1 MLRHSHNPTVPLRL
15 KGNLIALLVLAC
27 CGCSSG
33 RYTTMYLNQ
42 LVHEKAEQEVKIES
56 MSIDLQSAQEKI
68 MSLELENQRLREA
81 NGEVDPKPVKSRRIR
96 QEPESVPAI
105 DNRPKNSKPEKEKSP
120 TDDLTGAPDL
130 EISPIEED
138 ASPPALDAKQ
148 AALKRADESDAP
160 PDAANA
166 EGDGAEA
173 FLPAKAPRPVPET
186 NEGEL
191 PDPKSS
197 GAESSEPSS
206 PDASDSSSA
215 VALAIDKSQTRG
227 EDLDGQPGDEGV
239 LVVLQPRDAAG
250 KYVPQVGT
258 VVIEVVD
265 SPNATKNDSNAQVA
279 EWKFTQEEVRR
290 ATRNSTLGR
299 GAYLSVDWD
308 EHRPTHER
316 LLIVA
321 RWKSP
326 TGEEL
331 TTEQVVRV
339 NLSKST
345 HAWDSRLNKA
355 GEREESVPSV
365 ATRPSGSSSESKSW
379 APTRR

>member
-1 MLRHSHNPTVPLRL
+1 M
-15 KGNLIALLVLAC
+15 GNLLALLLLLS

-56 MSIDLQSAQEKI
+56 MSIDLQSAEHKI
-68 MSLELENQRLREA
+68 MTLEMENQRLREA
-81 NGEVDPKPVKSRRIR
+81 VGGEAESKPIKNRRVR

-105 DNRPKNSKPEKEKSP
+105 DNQPKSNKSKKEESP
-120 TDDLTGAPDL
+120 TDDLTSAPDL
-130 EISPIEED
+130 EIGPLED
-138 ASPPALDAKQ
+138 EASPPAVDAKQ
-148 AALKRADESDAP
+148 AALKRVDENESAPDTAESD
-160 PDAANA
+160 
-166 EGDGAEA
+166 GKGAEA
-173 FLPAKAPRPVPET
+173 FLPMKTTKPAPDSSED
-186 NEGEL
+186 EL
-191 PDPKSS
+191 PDPKAS
-197 GAESSEPSS
+197 GANSPEPLTPESN
-206 PDASDSSSA
+206 DSSTA
-215 VALAIDKSQTRG
+215 VVLAIDKSQTRG

-239 LVVLQPRDAAG
+239 LVVLQPRDADG
-250 KYVPQVGT
+250 KYVPHTGT
-258 VVIEVVD
+258 VIIEVVD
-265 SPNATKNDSNAQVA
+265 SPTASKADSSAQVA
-279 EWKFTQEEVRR
+279 EWKFSQEEVRR

-308 EHRPTHER
+308 EHRPTHEK

-326 TGEEL
+326 SGEEL
-331 TTEQVVRV
+331 STEQVVRV

-355 GEREESVPSV
+355 GDSNRPTPSV
-365 ATRPSGSSSESKSW
+365 ATRPTGASSDSKSW